1 MAKSSI
7 GLSALLVGSLLLA
20 FACGGPPQAPG
31 LVGADGALPTL
42 VTPLHGP
49 CLDWPVGGGALPVPT
64 ALAVGRD
71 SPLGIAA
78 DATSVY
84 WTEDGGVMSAPLGG
98 GSATR
103 LASTTSARAIA
114 VDAENV
120 YWADST
126 GVMSVPLVGGTPK
139 TLFSGPTNAEGL
151 ALSQL
156 HAYWTDATTGKVL
169 RVPLLGGMTT
179 TVATGERTVMGI
191 AVDGERVV
199 WAVGQPGA
207 IETVSLGGG
216 TQMKLAWDQ
225 SAPQQVAL
233 DGLNAYWTNS
243 GAGTTLG
250 SVMEAPLAGGA
261 AITLASD
268 QIDAVGIA
276 TASVQGAGTY
286 VYWVDGAGGT
296 LMAAPAIGGFL
307 PTTMASGLGQPERV
321 AIGPDSVYWT
331 DYASGDV
338 MELPCSR
345 IAAVAPALE
354 AGAEAVAE
362 AGLDAER
369 ESEQTDSSFDSTVE
383 EAAEDADGGSDGDES
398 PDVDTAPACAFDA
411 GGAVC
416 NSLQPACVGPPLLE
430 VLSAAPDPTVWRGGT
445 LMTGRYQLTGYVY
458 YGADPSCQAPIS
470 AISSVAELTVN
481 DVTSGTLQIATTSQR
496 ADTRAVISETSTES
510 YVNSGSTFTET
521 ASCPIP
527 RLAAGGIPTWWRARS
542 SSSETPS
549 PSGRVTAVRATA
561 SWSGFTTRSP
571 TGSPPAMPETPA
583 SPTPAGRMSAHARPM
598 AFCQV
603 GRSLTLLHQALT
615 WGNLSMVLSRVVR
628 GRDA

>member
-1 MAKSSI
+1 MAKS
-7 GLSALLVGSLLLA
+7 GLCAFLAGSLLLA
-20 FACGGPPQAPG
+20 FACSGPPAALG
-31 LVGADGALPTL
+31 LVGIDGALPT
-42 VTPLHGP
+42 VATPLHGP
-49 CLDWPVGGGALPVPT
+49 CVDWPVGGGDLPLPT

-71 SPLGIAA
+71 SPLAIAA

-84 WTEDGGVMSAPLGG
+84 WTEDGGVMSIPLSGG
-98 GSATR
+98 EATR
-103 LASTTSARAIA
+103 LASSTSARAIA

-126 GVMSVPLVGGTPK
+126 GVRSVSLAGGTPK

-156 HAYWTDATTGKVL
+156 HVYWTDATTGKVL
-169 RVPLLGGMTT
+169 RVPLLGGTTT
-179 TVATGERTVMGI
+179 TVAAGERTAMGI

-216 TQMKLAWDQ
+216 AQIKLAWDQ

-233 DGLNAYWTNS
+233 DGLNAFWTNS

-268 QIDAVGIA
+268 QVDAVGIA

-296 LMAAPAIGGFL
+296 LMATPAIGGFL

-331 DYASGDV
+331 DFASGDV

-345 IAAVAPALE
+345 IAPVVPALD
-354 AGAEAVAE
+354 AGTEAVAE
-362 AGLDAER
+362 AGPDAER
-369 ESEQTDSSFDSTVE
+369 EAEPADSSFDSTVE
-383 EAAEDADGGSDGDES
+383 EAGDDDSDGSQADES
-398 PDVDTAPACAFDA
+398 PDVDVGPQCTFDA
-411 GGAVC
+411 KGLLC
-416 NSLQPACVGPPLLE
+416 NALQPACVGPPMLE

-445 LMTGRYQLTGYVY
+445 LLTGRYQLTGYVY

-470 AISSVAELTVN
+470 AISSVAEVTVN
-481 DVTSGTLQIATTSQR
+481 DVTSGTLQIATTSQM

-521 ASCPIP
+521 ASCP
-527 RLAAGGIPTWWRARS
+527 S
-542 SSSETPS
+542 N
-549 PSGRVTAVRATA
+549 
-561 SWSGFTTRSP
+561 
-571 TGSPPAMPETPA
+571 GSP
-583 SPTPAGRMSAHARPM
+583 
-598 AFCQV
+598 QV
-603 GRSLTLLHQALT
+603 GSYLVANTQLII
-615 WGNLSMVLSRVVR
+615 GNAVTFRESDGGPCDSFVVR
-628 GRDA
+628 VYNQIADAESTGDAGVTDAAR